1 MGLNED
7 VIILMGVMG
16 VVSFVLGGFLA
27 LRGIDRFKAW
37 QAGEKDE
44 LWTFLSMIIG
54 CGSLIIIGIAGVPLG
69 FGEEGLGEQAS
80 IALGDLGFV
89 GLLLGLA
96 AIGLTTFYYIQ
107 KWRSAK

>member
-1 MGLNED
+1 
-7 VIILMGVMG
+7 MGVMG
-16 VVSFVLGGFLA
+16 LASFVLGGFLA
-27 LRGIDRFKAW
+27 LRSIYRFKAW

-54 CGSLIIIGIAGVPLG
+54 CGSLILLGISGVPLG
-69 FGEEGLGEQAS
+69 FGEESLGEQAA
-80 IALGDLGFV
+80 IALGELAFV

-96 AIGLTTFYYIQ
+96 AIGLTSFYYIQ